1 MKALL
6 LAALTLTLV
15 SLAFCIPAAARN
27 GRSTQASSRSRGVK
41 IAGESEKAVVKNGLQ
56 NSEREPVRYLIESP
70 SVGIISTNQNAT
82 DGVRKSRKSEEKSRS
97 RGKKRRTEGTV
108 SPTTTTTTTQAT
120 ESTETSES
128 DFVFE
133 NDKTVQHVDE
143 EEPVDESTK
152 PPQIGDSKDVTTES
166 AVTTNKVNTVE
177 VTSQSKPVTSKKQ
190 EFDENVPEPAFVD
203 GYHEYW
209 PQFNDFQESL
219 PDYSM
224 PQMEALQYEPP
235 LASWN
240 FNELHNFYPL
250 PLLEESLPWSPFR
263 DQLYETP
270 DYSMWSEEEQFYEI
284 EPYWWNGEVS
294 TNEGKCNSKTKKKT
308 ATTTT
313 TTSTTTTRVTTTAAT
328 TTSSSVVTEPTTTAT
343 TFPTTTTTTA
353 AETTTVT
360 PIPNPSST
368 WQGIEDLLETY
379 KLDVT
384 NDADASSRGQLTK
397 LFHEILQQYEPL
409 LNGSGNKKAE

>member
-41 IAGESEKAVVKNGLQ
+41 IAGELEKAVVKNELQ

-70 SVGIISTNQNAT
+70 SIGIISTNQNAT

-108 SPTTTTTTTQAT
+108 SPTTTITTTPQAT
-120 ESTETSES
+120 ESTDTSKS

-143 EEPVDESTK
+143 EEHVDESTK

-166 AVTTNKVNTVE
+166 AVTTNKVNAVKE
-177 VTSQSKPVTSKKQ
+177 TSQRKPVTSKKQ
-190 EFDENVPEPAFVD
+190 EFDENVPKPAFVD

-224 PQMEALQYEPP
+224 PQMEALQCEPP

-250 PLLEESLPWSPFR
+250 PLLEESLPWSSFR

-284 EPYWWNGEVS
+284 EPYWWNGEMS
-294 TNEGKCNSKTKKKT
+294 NRKTKKKT

-313 TTSTTTTRVTTTAAT
+313 TTSTTTTRVKTTAAT
-328 TTSSSVVTEPTTTAT
+328 TTPSPVVTEPTTTAT
-343 TFPTTTTTTA
+343 TFPITTTTTA

-368 WQGIEDLLETY
+368 WQGIEDLLEKY
-379 KLDVT
+379 KLDMT

-409 LNGSGNKKAE
+409 LNGPGNKKAE